1 MDISRV
7 KYNLGK
13 LVRLQLPRH
22 YVDGEYLLTGC
33 IIRKNNKGEF
43 FYQAELSEHDSKSI
57 VIAELGS
64 VEEIAV
70 NCKKSGSPTVGGQ

>member
-13 LVRLQLPRH
+13 LVRLQLSRH
-22 YVDGEYLLTGC
+22 YVNGEYLLTGC
-33 IIRKNNKGEF
+33 IIRKNKKNEF
-43 FYQAELSEHDSKSI
+43 FYQAELTELDSKSI
-57 VIAELGS
+57 IIAELGA

-70 NCKKSGSPTVGGQ
+70 DCKNSKIKF

>member
-13 LVRLQLPRH
+13 LVRLQLSRH
-22 YVDGEYLLTGC
+22 YVNGEYLLTGC
-33 IIRKNNKGEF
+33 VIRKNKKNEF
-43 FYQAELSEHDSKSI
+43 FYQAELTEPDSKSI
-57 VIAELGS
+57 VIADLGA

-70 NCKKSGSPTVGGQ
+70 DCKNKILDTT